1 MVPCKSGFTPDVSLN
16 IETRL
21 TGTELAVPPL
31 SPASP
36 APPLPALELRE
47 SAYRRLSAALKSW
60 EVPAHLP
67 PAPKIVIPRDGQPPR
82 PAPSPVAKA
91 LPESVAGDES
101 IRDILG
107 VVSRKIPVLRDSVR
121 TTQAQLLDQLVGLF
135 KLGVT
140 QVPAPST
147 FWRPATSPPV
157 RTPTI
162 LDLPLPELSALSDS
176 GGEPVRLFI
185 GEVTEAHREAVDWLG
200 TPESDEV
207 VRALT
212 PHTLSTAAGTLVH
225 LLSLLTR
232 ILGVQNKLTFIPVAD
247 AAVPRLE
254 KKFTKSSNFTSEGV
268 RSTWHHIGRY
278 RRFGLQKAP
287 PWRFQGGRK
296 SSGRSPRNHF
306 SRFTIIS
313 ECLVERYPAHHSSV
327 HSFGH
332 IVC

>member
-1 MVPCKSGFTPDVSLN
+1 MQAVYVQMVPCKSGFTPDVSLN
-16 IETRL
+16 IQTRL

-31 SPASP
+31 APAIP
-36 APPLPALELRE
+36 TPPLPALDLRE
-47 SAYRRLSAALKSW
+47 AAYRRLSAAIKCW

-91 LPESVAGDES
+91 LPKSVAGDDS

-107 VVSRKIPVLRDSVR
+107 GVSRKISVLRDSVR

-162 LDLPLPELSALSDS
+162 LELPLPELSALSDS

-200 TPESDEV
+200 TPGSDEV

-232 ILGVQNKLTFIPVAD
+232 ILGVQNKLTFLPIAD

-268 RSTWHHIGRY
+268 RSIWHEIGRY
-278 RRFGLQKAP
+278 RRFRLQKAH
-287 PWRFQGGRK
+287 PWRFQGGR
-296 SSGRSPRNHF
+296 
-306 SRFTIIS
+306 
-313 ECLVERYPAHHSSV
+313 
-327 HSFGH
+327 
-332 IVC
+332 